1 MTPEAALTSQPPK
14 PPRNKGGRP
23 VGYRPGQLDKSQLER
38 LLSVLVKSKDT
49 PIQYKSALAT
59 NIAMLKGWRSTSE
72 DSDSRVDMG
81 AFLRSWARE
90 NVLGAA
96 INRRVSPVQLAQQAA
111 ANTPTEAAGDP
122 PVETQTEAVD
132 PLTKST
138 TPENSAVSVGGVG
151 IAADVKSDIPSEGVK

>member
-1 MTPEAALTSQPPK
+1 
-14 PPRNKGGRP
+14 
-23 VGYRPGQLDKSQLER
+23 
-38 LLSVLVKSKDT
+38 
-49 PIQYKSALAT
+49 
-59 NIAMLKGWRSTSE
+59 
-72 DSDSRVDMG
+72 MG

-111 ANTPTEAAGDP
+111 ANAPTEAAGDP
-122 PVETQTEAVD
+122 PVETRTEAVD